1 MSFMDELILKHH
13 IFLQVVGSI
22 MLLAFGIYTFRSNP
36 VKSLRPASGTRGT
49 YLHNFVT
56 AFFVTLSNPLIIFLF
71 IGLFARFSFVMP
83 GSPIGFQLVGYLAII
98 TGALGWWFSITYFV
112 NKVRSRFNLR
122 GIWVLN
128 RIIGVVVMIAAV
140 VGKNIIEPYPATDE
154 QKQELAR
161 WYEDLINMMQQ
172 EGVMEKGHLQINKN
186 VIVWLTDLHLRLL
199 RSPKFPYYTAAY
211 YKVLPF
217 IVELR
222 AKGGDKDVPELETC
236 FDAMYGVLMLK
247 LQKKEISEGTAK
259 AVKAISDLLAML
271 AGYYIKDKEGDLD
284 LD

>member
-1 MSFMDELILKHH
+1 MYISQQLKKKNIAEYLLYMWQVEDLIRANGCDMEK
-13 IFLQVVGSI
+13 I
-22 MLLAFGIYTFRSNP
+22 R
-36 VKSLRPASGTRGT
+36 
-49 YLHNFVT
+49 
-56 AFFVTLSNPLIIFLF
+56 
-71 IGLFARFSFVMP
+71 
-83 GSPIGFQLVGYLAII
+83 
-98 TGALGWWFSITYFV
+98 
-112 NKVRSRFNLR
+112 
-122 GIWVLN
+122 
-128 RIIGVVVMIAAV
+128 
-140 VGKNIIEPYPATDE
+140 KNIIDPYPATDE

-172 EGVMEKGHLQINKN
+172 EGVMERGHLQINKN
-186 VIVWLTDLHLRLL
+186 IIVWLTDLHLRLL

-236 FDAMYGVLMLK
+236 FDALYGVLMLK

-259 AVKAISDLLAML
+259 AMKSISDLLAML
-271 AGYYIKDKEGDLD
+271 ADYYIKDKEGDLD